1 MQLFYMVTEPY
12 FIHAGKDVKDM
23 RRWAYEIHSSFLVDK
38 AVSSALFFTN
48 FALSVVL
55 QVTEHTVTDSLV
67 SLIWLLNVFLVGE
80 LSQSIVFFRG
90 MPDL

>member
-38 AVSSALFFTN
+38 AVSSALFLLTLLLVLYSKW
-48 FALSVVL
+48 LSI
-55 QVTEHTVTDSLV
+55 QWQTV
-67 SLIWLLNVFLVGE
+67 
-80 LSQSIVFFRG
+80 
-90 MPDL
+90 